1 MVLVSPVPVSRD
13 QHIVDAQKEFGGYER
28 RKGMTLLRKA
38 LRLRYEMGL
47 AQVQW
52 QSSDQNPHCLTSHQA
67 HFKQSWFHAFPECDS
82 WVHWGFLVP
91 LGMS

>member
-1 MVLVSPVPVSRD
+1 MVLMSPVPISRD

-28 RKGMTLLRKA
+28 RKGMTLLMKA
-38 LRLRYEMGL
+38 LRLRDEMGP

-52 QSSDQNPHCLTSHQA
+52 QSSDQNPHCLTSHQV
-67 HFKQSWFHAFPECDS
+67 HFKQSWFKAFPECDS
-82 WVHWGFLVP
+82 WVHRGSLVP